1 MGVETVASKA
11 NCALRDDA
19 RQYGLVRFGG
29 RPAVVHGVHFPLRLS
44 MIAETAVTTRTTTR
58 LMTATVLALTA
69 GSAALRAAS
78 LDHLVGAADEV
89 APSHAN
95 CPLRTKPTEGSV
107 VRHSNFGG

>member
-29 RPAVVHGVHFPLRLS
+29 RPAVVHGVHFPLGLS
-44 MIAETAVTTRTTTR
+44 KNADTASTTRTSAR

-78 LDHLVGAADEV
+78 LDHLVGAAEQ
-89 APSHAN
+89 
-95 CPLRTKPTEGSV
+95 
-107 VRHSNFGG
+107 